1 MLFSHHHITSHP
13 YQHPLIT
20 SLLSPLLPSPP
31 QVAACLCGS
40 LPPRLPRPNLQKDPG
55 STSSRHPH
63 HRPRHTARNRWRN
76 RNRDRGGWDRN
87 RSRWGWRRWGWGT
100 SYSSHQRFC
109 RLLSA
114 VQWQGHQ
121 SVTGGVRARPL
132 LSHFQVSNHNH
143 NHNHNHSFR
152 CGWWWLVVC
161 MYICFCMFF
170 HWCMTSIITFT
181 HYLLY
186 FLY

>member
-40 LPPRLPRPNLQKDPG
+40 LPPRLARPNLQKEPG
-55 STSSRHPH
+55 SPSSRHPH
-63 HRPRHTARNRWRN
+63 HRHRHTARNRG
-76 RNRDRGGWDRN
+76 RNRDRGG
-87 RSRWGWRRWGWGT
+87 RSRVGRDRSRGRRWGWGT
-100 SYSSHQRFC
+100 SYPSHQCFC

-114 VQWQGHQ
+114 VQWQGYR
-121 SVTGGVRARPL
+121 SITGGIHTRPL
-132 LSHFQVSNHNH
+132 LSHLQVS

-152 CGWWWLVVC
+152 CGWWLVCILV
-161 MYICFCMFF
+161 YWYAFA
-170 HWCMTSIITFT
+170 TIIIFT
-181 HYLLY
+181 HYLMY